1 MEDTGKKEAQ
11 TIAAPLVDALS
22 QIFHSSTKLNNGLNA
37 IEERIGKLELGQ
49 KEASVGE
56 KKTVSIIGDIGNEL
70 GLVEEDTTILDTKLN
85 ATITLARGV
94 LDDLSKRLAQMSVDL
109 GNQVVSVKLRRAKK
123 D

>member
-22 QIFHSSTKLNNGLNA
+22 QIFHSSNKLNNGLNA
-37 IEERIGKLELGQ
+37 IEERIGKLEQEQ
-49 KEASVGE
+49 KETSVGE
-56 KKTVSIIGDIGNEL
+56 KKTISIIGDIGSEL
-70 GLVEEDTTILDTKLN
+70 GLVEEDTTMLDTKLN
-85 ATITLARGV
+85 ATIAIARGV

-109 GNQVVSVKLRRAKK
+109 GSQVTSVKFHRLKK